1 MLVSQQTIC
10 KILNTKDFDFI
21 VDNAIDSSYFI
32 GCEKEFE
39 FIKDH
44 YNRYKSIP
52 DVETFKSKFNNFDII
67 EVSEPDTYL
76 LNKLREEHL
85 AQTTIPIVKKT
96 AELYKE
102 DANKAVEYI
111 LSNLNNVQIN
121 YGIEGIDII
130 KNAEE
135 RLLELKDKQKNKD
148 NWYFSFGLEELDEL
162 LGGIQRGEEL
172 ITFFARPGIGKSWT
186 LEKIAIAIWEQGGN
200 VGFFSPEMA
209 ANTVGFRFDTLY
221 KHFSNTSLSNAKS
234 ISGYE
239 KYIKE
244 LSKNKTK
251 FLVTSPID
259 FGKQATVSKL
269 RSWIKSNKLDA
280 LIVDGIKYL
289 SDERYKRGDNA
300 TTSLTNISEDL
311 MTLSNEL
318 KIPVLVAI
326 QSNRGGA
333 DQEKESPELE
343 NIRDSDG
350 CAHNST
356 RVIAITNRDSIIG
369 FHIKKNRYGQVG
381 NKLLY
386 NVDIDTGTYTYL
398 PNDKSGLVSDELKV
412 IENASKY
419 VEDSGDVF

>member
-39 FIKDH
+39 FIKNH
-44 YNRYKSIP
+44 YDKYRSIP
-52 DVETFKSKFNNFDII
+52 DIATFKNKFENFNVT
-67 EVSEPDTYL
+67 EVLEPNAYL

-85 AQTTIPIVKKT
+85 AQTTIPIIKKT
-96 AELYKE
+96 ADLYKE

-111 LSNLNNVQIN
+111 LSNLKNVQTN
-121 YGIEGIDII
+121 YGIEGFDII
-130 KNAEE
+130 KNAED
-135 RLLELKDKQKNKD
+135 RLLELKDKQKNRE
-148 NWYFSFGLEELDEL
+148 NWYFSFGLSEVDEL

-209 ANTVGFRFDTLY
+209 ANTIGFRFDTLY
-221 KHFSNTSLSNAKS
+221 KHFSNTSLSNAKT

-239 KYIKE
+239 KYIGE
-244 LSKNKTK
+244 LKKKKTK

-269 RSWIKSNKLDA
+269 RSWIKSNKLDV
-280 LIVDGIKYL
+280 LVVDGIKYL
-289 SDERYKRGDNA
+289 TDERYKRGDNA
-300 TTSLTNISEDL
+300 TTSLTNIAEDL

-318 KIPVLVAI
+318 KIPVIVAI

-333 DQEKESPELE
+333 NQEKEAPDLE
-343 NIRDSDG
+343 DIRDSDG
-350 CAHNST
+350 ISHNAT
-356 RVIAITNRDSIIG
+356 RVIAITNKDNIIG

-398 PNDKSGLVSDELKV
+398 PNDNSGLVSDELKV
-412 IENASKY
+412 IENANKY
-419 VEDSGDVF
+419 MEDSGDVF